1 MKYNLY
7 KTAKKTA
14 KENNLTAAVSKYHA
28 GDYLYYD
35 LSLLDSLGLDPADLD
50 ALKADVMN
58 YHAVSWYDQPLPTLC
73 ALDRFSGLYGQIKTA
88 AHRVYRADGKRI
100 MVIVEIIAAHIE
112 KQSRKDV
119 WSEYKTT
126 AVYEGKTAGHIEE
139 DYELAV

>member
-1 MKYNLY
+1 MRYNLY

-14 KENNLTAAVSKYHA
+14 KVNGLTAAVSKYHT

-35 LSLLDSLGLDPADLD
+35 LSLLDSLGLDPADLE
-50 ALKADVMN
+50 ALKADIMN
-58 YHAVSWYDQPLPTLC
+58 YHAVSWYDQPLPTMC

-88 AHRVYRADGKRI
+88 AHRVYRADGRRI

-112 KQSRKDV
+112 KQSRRDV
-119 WSEYKTT
+119 WSEYKMQE
-126 AVYEGKTAGHIEE
+126 VYEGKVSGYIDG